1 MKKIYII
8 IAVLVIGLASWFL
21 FINKTEESD
30 SKRFALEYNQVSDE
44 NVFVYRNIDEI
55 INILEKGTGVVYIGF
70 PECPWCQAYVPIL
83 DEVAKELEID
93 KIYYFNILEDR
104 KENTEKYKKIVSI
117 LKNHLLND
125 SEGNNR
131 VFVPDITIVKD
142 GEIVGHDNETSVVTE
157 EDGTPE
163 EYWTKEKKDSLKLKL
178 KSYMEIIKDSSC
190 GSSCNE

>member
-104 KENTEKYKKIVSI
+104 KENTENYKKIVSI

-131 VFVPDITIVKD
+131 VFVPDITVVKD

-163 EYWTKEKKDSLKLKL
+163 EYWTKEKKESLKLKL

-190 GSSCNE
+190 GSSCNQ

>member
-131 VFVPDITIVKD
+131 VFVPDITVVKD

>member
-70 PECPWCQAYVPIL
+70 PECPWCQAYVPVL